1 MDNTASPD
9 LVESILDQQLIEV
22 EPSSLLVAFHYSGK
36 DNGVP
41 KEGLDSRVIQ
51 APAGVQV
58 TSAEDVKS
66 VADALA
72 NSEFMTGRKYEGLE
86 ITILHLTRLPI

>member
-1 MDNTASPD
+1 MDNDTSPT
-9 LVESILDQQLIEV
+9 VESILDQPVIAV
-22 EPSSLLVAFHYSGK
+22 EPSSILVAFHYSGK

-66 VADALA
+66 IADALA
-72 NSEFMTGRKYEGLE
+72 NSEFLNGRKFVDLA